1 MPGLSWC
8 ISYVTLTGP
17 LHPVHRIG
25 GDDINIVPNVVDGKN
40 VQDILAGRTLQTL
53 STQMP
58 STAIN
63 YRTFGFFHT
72 YYGDIQYADK
82 WAMGAILGQDVKFS
96 TGLGDALMGNT
107 LPSADYER
115 DSKVAPEDVTWDYLT
130 RKECGAK
137 GTAYMSAWMMAI
149 YMAEVA
155 VDKCKANDETA
166 AHSWDAGWAY
176 YTGSLEGTEGRGT
189 DGMMTWNLANKRC
202 RNFKTC
208 GVYGQST
215 DPDDIA
221 KINRDLIDLWN
232 RGEKMLGELK
242 CDGVRNDIIPQITS
256 KMAVPP
262 IQGTLR
268 YANFLDT
275 DLARTTPYSE
285 RTLKQRAEGAVF
297 FASVA
302 PLFHQCS
309 PEDTKTI
316 YDNMKCA
323 LRLVAISSSLL
334 WHARVIIRATLSACC
349 RSASRNI
356 TASCHHPCHQMS
368 SQDQRR
374 ELRQGARAS
383 PHAEALQVPRH
394 HVRRRWRHLGQRRV
408 HMARMLRRRPA
419 AVAAAVAAGAAAVR

>member
-1 MPGLSWC
+1 M
-8 ISYVTLTGP
+8 
-17 LHPVHRIG
+17 
-25 GDDINIVPNVVDGKN
+25 PNVENGED
-40 VQDILAGRTLQTL
+40 VQDDLAGRTLQTL

-58 STAIN
+58 SNAIN

-82 WAMGAILGQDVKFS
+82 WAMGAIKGQDVIFP
-96 TGLGDALMGNT
+96 TGLGNALMGHT
-107 LPSADYER
+107 LPSADYPVGEAR
-115 DSKVAPEDVTWDYLT
+115 DPKVAPADVTWDYLT

-166 AHSWDAGWAY
+166 AHAWDAGWTY

-232 RGEKMLGELK
+232 RGEKMLGKLE

-275 DLARTTPYSE
+275 ELARNTPYSE

-297 FASVA
+297 FAAVA

-309 PEDTKTI
+309 PEDTLTI
-316 YDNMKCA
+316 YNNMKCA
-323 LRLVAISSSLL
+323 LRLVALSSSLL
-334 WHARVIIRATLSACC
+334 WHARGIIRAMLSQRQSEHHRVMPSLMSPNVITGSTPRNAT
-349 RSASRNI
+349 RS
-356 TASCHHPCHQMS
+356 SCF
-368 SQDQRR
+368 
-374 ELRQGARAS
+374 A
-383 PHAEALQVPRH
+383 
-394 HVRRRWRHLGQRRV
+394 
-408 HMARMLRRRPA
+408 
-419 AVAAAVAAGAAAVR
+419 